1 MIENAAT
8 EQIAMKRRSP
18 GRFALLTMAL
28 VVAFGVA
35 AFLIAGCGDNLS
47 AAKAA
52 ELAGDLKTAER
63 LYQERLQVHPDDL
76 GAIKGIAGVLYLERK
91 WTEALPY
98 QEKAVARDAREAQ
111 IRVELGFNYLNHQSS
126 PQKALVVFQEASTI
140 EPTAQHMSFLAQAQL
155 VLGDAR
161 GAEQTLRKAVATDG
175 SYPYAYMMLISLL
188 EQQGRAA
195 EASELRTTAERE
207 GISLES
213 PATTP

>member
-1 MIENAAT
+1 MHWAKKKRGEETGTMIENAAT

-140 EPTAQHMSFLAQAQL
+140 EPTVRKPISEALTCPAPT
-155 VLGDAR
+155 GDTAS
-161 GAEQTLRKAVATDG
+161 AVRRM
-175 SYPYAYMMLISLL
+175 P
-188 EQQGRAA
+188 
-195 EASELRTTAERE
+195 
-207 GISLES
+207 
-213 PATTP
+213 